1 METVRSDDD
10 ARRLELR
17 LVGLRWI
24 VAGFGAAQVGFAIR
38 DRTIDPGFVLPLGV
52 ALVMGLAIGNVAIA
66 SAANR
71 AEASQLRGI
80 GVAAFSLDAIVILL
94 LVWLSTDG
102 PADPVWVV
110 GYLVP
115 LEGAARW
122 GLPGATIGALAFL
135 GGQLLP
141 TIGLAAEPAAAKVG
155 APAIA
160 FRAVMAFVVGTVA
173 GSFAS
178 LSRRE
183 AALADRR
190 ARDAEAA
197 AARAEASALK
207 EGQAR
212 GEVAVFHA
220 AALLEPDLK
229 RLAPTLQPTA
239 ESIARELSCESLGI
253 LVRDR
258 GVVGE
263 VGFVAFG
270 VHGDPGYLRGD
281 RLFPASSSIAEAAMA
296 GTPLVNRS
304 DAIAPM
310 LARGEVVGMIH
321 ERAITG
327 ARPDTDR
334 LELLTGLADQLGLV
348 LESARLR
355 ADQQETVQ
363 RLRELD
369 EMKSDFV
376 AITSHELRTPLS
388 GIRGFVDMVLRRGND
403 LTPDQRDEYLGI
415 VLTQTDRL
423 IRLVD
428 DLLVVSRVEGGQ
440 LTLEPTEIDI
450 LPLLRQ
456 VIDGLGES
464 GVRITLEEGSDTP
477 TRMVADPNRL
487 VQVLTNLTHNA
498 VKFSALDAS
507 VTVRWRTPVEGMV
520 AFDVIDHGQGIPD
533 VDLER
538 IFERFQQRESSMTH
552 TEGFGLGLYIPKLL
566 TEARGGWVDVVSSV
580 GEGSTFTVTLPATR
594 NLPAP
599 ARQPAAAHA
608 DRTAS

>member
-1 METVRSDDD
+1 MRSDDD

-17 LVGLRWI
+17 LVGWRWI
-24 VAGFGAAQVGFAIR
+24 VAAFGAAQIGFAIR
-38 DRTIDPGFVLPLGV
+38 DRGTDPGFVLPLGV

-71 AEASQLRGI
+71 ADAAQLRGI
-80 GVAAFSLDAIVILL
+80 GVAAFCLDAIVILL

-122 GLPGATIGALAFL
+122 GLPGATIGAVAFL
-135 GGQLLP
+135 AGQLLP
-141 TIGLAAEPAAAKVG
+141 AAGLAAAPAAAKVG

-160 FRAVMAFVVGTVA
+160 FRAGMALVVGAVA

-190 ARDAEAA
+190 AQDAEAA
-197 AARAEASALK
+197 ATRAEAAALK

-220 AALLEPDLK
+220 AALLEPDLE

-239 ESIARELSCESLGI
+239 ESIAEELSCESLGI

-258 GVVGE
+258 GLVGE

-281 RLFPASSSIAEAAMA
+281 RLFPASSSIAKAALEGA
-296 GTPLVNRS
+296 PVVTGS

-310 LARGEVVGMIH
+310 LARGEVVGLIH
-321 ERAITG
+321 ERDVTG
-327 ARPDTDR
+327 PRPDADR

-348 LESARLR
+348 LESARMR
-355 ADQQETVQ
+355 ADQETTVQ

-388 GIRGFVDMVLRRGND
+388 GIRGFVEMVLRRGAD
-403 LTPDQRDEYLGI
+403 LTPDQREEYLGI

-423 IRLVD
+423 IGLVD
-428 DLLVVSRVEGGQ
+428 DLLIVSRVEGGK
-440 LTLEPTEIDI
+440 LTLEPTELEV

-456 VIDGLGES
+456 VTDGLGEA
-464 GVRITLEEGSDTP
+464 GVRVTIEEGP
-477 TRMVADPNRL
+477 AAPGRMVADPNRL

-498 VKFSALDAS
+498 VKFSPDDAS
-507 VTVRWRTPVEGMV
+507 VTLRWRTPVEGMV
-520 AFDVIDHGQGIPD
+520 AFDVIDHGPGIPHAD
-533 VDLER
+533 IER

-552 TEGFGLGLYIPKLL
+552 TEGFGLGLYITKLL
-566 TEARGGWVDVVSSV
+566 TGAMGGWIDVTSAV
-580 GEGSTFTVTLPATR
+580 GEGSTFTVTLPSAR
-594 NLPAP
+594 NLPVP
-599 ARQPAAAHA
+599 ARLPVAAHA

>member
-1 METVRSDDD
+1 MRSDDD

-17 LVGLRWI
+17 LVVLRWI

-38 DRTIDPGFVLPLGV
+38 DRTIDPSFVLPLGV

-71 AEASQLRGI
+71 ADAAQLRGI
-80 GVAAFSLDAIVILL
+80 GVVAFTLDTIVILL

-135 GGQLLP
+135 AGQLLP
-141 TIGLAAEPAAAKVG
+141 AVGVAASPAAAKVG

-160 FRAVMAFVVGTVA
+160 FRAGMALVVGVVA

-190 ARDAEAA
+190 AQDAEAA
-197 AARAEASALK
+197 AARAETAASR

-220 AALLEPDLK
+220 AALLEPDLE

-239 ESIARELSCESLGI
+239 ESIAQELSCDALGI

-281 RLFPASSSIAEAAMA
+281 RLFPASSKIARAAIDGVPAVA
-296 GTPLVNRS
+296 GS

-310 LARGEVVGMIH
+310 LVRGEVVGAVH
-321 ERAITG
+321 ERVESEEP
-327 ARPDTDR
+327 PDEDR
-334 LELLTGLADQLGLV
+334 LELLVGLADQLGLV

-355 ADQQETVQ
+355 ADQQTTVQ

-388 GIRGFVDMVLRRGND
+388 GIRGFVDMLLRRGSD

-415 VLTQTDRL
+415 VLTQADRL

-428 DLLVVSRVEGGQ
+428 DLLVVSRVEGGK
-440 LTLEPTEIDI
+440 LSLEPTEIEI
-450 LPLLRQ
+450 RPLLQQ
-456 VIDGLGES
+456 VTDGLGEAS
-464 GVRITLEEGSDTP
+464 VRIVIEEGPDAP
-477 TRMVADPNRL
+477 ARMVADANRL
-487 VQVLTNLTHNA
+487 VQVLTNLVHNA
-498 VKFSALDAS
+498 VKFSPPEAVVEL
-507 VTVRWRTPVEGMV
+507 RWGTQAEGTV
-520 AFDVIDHGQGIPD
+520 AFEVVDRGAGIPEAD
-533 VDLER
+533 IER

-552 TEGFGLGLYIPKLL
+552 TEGFGLGLYITKLL
-566 TEARGGWVDVVSSV
+566 AEAMGGWIDVASSV
-580 GEGSTFTVTLPATR
+580 GEGSTFTVTLPAAR
-594 NLPAP
+594 SLPAP
-599 ARQPAAAHA
+599 ARP
-608 DRTAS
+608 TATARVD

>member
-17 LVGLRWI
+17 LAGLRWI
-24 VAGFGAAQVGFAIR
+24 VAAFGAAQVGFAIR
-38 DRTIDPGFVLPLGV
+38 DRTVDPGYVLPLGV

-66 SAANR
+66 SAAQR
-71 AEASQLRGI
+71 AEAGQLRTLGI
-80 GVAAFSLDAIVILL
+80 AAFALDAIVILG
-94 LVWLSTDG
+94 LVWLATDG

-122 GLPGATIGALAFL
+122 GLPGAAIGALAFL
-135 GGQLLP
+135 AGQLLP
-141 TIGLAAEPAAAKVG
+141 AIGVAAAPAAAKVG

-160 FRAVMAFVVGTVA
+160 FRAGMALVVGAVA

-197 AARAEASALK
+197 AVRAEAAAER

-220 AALLEPDLK
+220 AALLEPDLE

-239 ESIARELSCESLGI
+239 DSIAQELGCEALGI

-258 GVVGE
+258 GIVGE

-270 VHGDPGYLRGD
+270 VHGNPGYLRGD
-281 RLFPASSSIAEAAMA
+281 RLFPASSSIARAALE
-296 GTPLVNRS
+296 GSPTVLRS

-310 LARGEVVGMIH
+310 LVRGEVVGAIH
-321 ERAITG
+321 ERTDPLSG
-327 ARPDTDR
+327 PDADR

-355 ADQQETVQ
+355 ADQLATVQ
-363 RLRELD
+363 RLEELD

-388 GIRGFVDMVLRRGND
+388 GIRGFVDMLLRRGDD
-403 LTPDQRDEYLGI
+403 LTPEQRDEYLGI
-415 VLTQTDRL
+415 VLTQADRL
-423 IRLVD
+423 IHLVD
-428 DLLVVSRVEGGQ
+428 DLLVVSRVEAGK
-440 LTLEPTEIDI
+440 LTLEPSELEIR
-450 LPLLRQ
+450 PLLRQ
-456 VIDGLGES
+456 VTDGLGS
-464 GVRITLEEGSDTP
+464 TSVRIVIEDGTDAP
-477 TRMVADPNRL
+477 ARMVADPNRL
-487 VQVLTNLTHNA
+487 VQVLTNLLHNA
-498 VKFSALDAS
+498 LKFSPADAD
-507 VTVRWRTPVEGMV
+507 VTLRWRTPVEGTV
-520 AFDVIDHGQGIPD
+520 AFDVIDHGPGIPST
-533 VDLER
+533 DLDR

-552 TEGFGLGLYIPKLL
+552 TEGFGLGLYITKLL
-566 TEARGGWVDVVSSV
+566 TEAMGGWIDVTSSV
-580 GEGSTFTVTLPATR
+580 GEGSIFTVTLPSAR
-594 NLPAP
+594 NLPEP
-599 ARQPAAAHA
+599 ARPPAAARA
-608 DRTAS
+608 D

>member
-1 METVRSDDD
+1 VRSDDD

-17 LVGLRWI
+17 LVVLRWI

-71 AEASQLRGI
+71 AEAAQLRAL
-80 GVAAFSLDAIVILL
+80 GVVAFCLDAVVILL

-122 GLPGATIGALAFL
+122 GLPGATIGAAAFL
-135 GGQLLP
+135 AGQLLP
-141 TIGLAAEPAAAKVG
+141 AVGLAAAPAASKVG

-160 FRAVMAFVVGTVA
+160 FRAGMALVVGTVA

-190 ARDAEAA
+190 ARDAETAA
-197 AARAEASALK
+197 ERAEAAAVK

-220 AALLEPDLK
+220 AALLEPDLE

-239 ESIARELSCESLGI
+239 ESIADELACEALGI

-258 GVVGE
+258 GSVGE

-281 RLFPASSSIAEAAMA
+281 RLFPASSSIARAAIDGA
-296 GTPLVNRS
+296 PVVTGS
-304 DAIAPM
+304 DAVAPM
-310 LARGEVVGMIH
+310 LVRGEVVGAIH
-321 ERAITG
+321 ERTLTD
-327 ARPDTDR
+327 ARPDADR

-355 ADQQETVQ
+355 ADQQATVQ

-388 GIRGFVDMVLRRGND
+388 GIRGFVEMLLRRGND
-403 LTPDQRDEYLGI
+403 LTKDERDEYLGI
-415 VLTQTDRL
+415 VLTQADRL

-428 DLLVVSRVEGGQ
+428 DLLVVSRVEAGK
-440 LTLEPTEIDI
+440 LTLEPGELEV

-456 VIDGLGES
+456 VIDGLGEAS
-464 GVRITLEEGSDTP
+464 ARIVIEEGADAP
-477 TRMVADPNRL
+477 ARMVADPNRL
-487 VQVLTNLTHNA
+487 VQVLTNLVHNA
-498 VKFSALDAS
+498 VKFSPPDAT
-507 VTVRWRTPVEGMV
+507 VTLRWRAPAEGTV
-520 AFDVIDHGQGIPD
+520 AFDVTDRGPGIPND
-533 VDLER
+533 DIER

-552 TEGFGLGLYIPKLL
+552 TEGFGLGLYITKLL
-566 TEARGGWVDVVSSV
+566 TEAMGGWIDLVSSV
-580 GEGSTFTVTLPATR
+580 GEGSTFTVTLPAVR
-594 NLPAP
+594 SLPAP
-599 ARQPAAAHA
+599 ARPPAAARA
-608 DRTAS
+608 D